1 MGSFCVA
8 SVSSSACMKK
18 CPKHGNHQWCIVRT
32 GDNWCKK
39 QLVQNLAS
47 TSLEQHTLKFRKV
60 DVTDYMRHKMF
71 MKDIN

>member
-1 MGSFCVA
+1 MVIISG
-8 SVSSSACMKK
+8 
-18 CPKHGNHQWCIVRT
+18 IVRT

-47 TSLEQHTLKFRKV
+47 TSLEQHTLKFRKF